1 MGKGVSNF
9 PSIFNQATIAEY
21 LSHDIIFF
29 HHNHTLRLAMPAMQ
43 LLRRGAVFR
52 APPSP
57 AMLSGLGRGP
67 RGSWNPCDWQKNTW
81 MWVKTLYP
89 QWTSRLMVIPYT
101 TWLVGF
107 DHPHLGWSTLAV
119 LRFKSQPCDL
129 AMQVRDWGRGVIEC
143 GDDAVW
149 KSLAI
154 CGARKFSD
162 HLYLKWSGQNGHG
175 VFVSNHE

>member
-1 MGKGVSNF
+1 MGKPLGERWTDLMGKGVLNF
-9 PSIFNQATIAEY
+9 PSIFNRATIAEY
-21 LSHDIIFF
+21 LSHDIIVF

-67 RGSWNPCDWQKNTW
+67 RGPWNPCDWQK
-81 MWVKTLYP
+81 K
-89 QWTSRLMVIPYT
+89 
-101 TWLVGF
+101 
-107 DHPHLGWSTLAV
+107 HLGWSTLAV
-119 LRFKSQPCDL
+119 LRFKSQPCDM

-162 HLYLKWSGQNGHG
+162 HLYLKWAGQNGHG